1 MGLVKVMRIY
11 LNTYTNIDNLV
22 EELRNYCDKLHV
34 IKSNVVPAFI
44 FLELWSPRI
53 DAKKMREIIAKYV
66 DLSDVVRIDLVEV
79 KVRG

>member
-11 LNTYTNIDNLV
+11 LNTYSNINNLV
-22 EELRNYCDKLHV
+22 EKLRNYCDKLHV
-34 IKSNVVPAFI
+34 IKSSVVPVFI

-53 DAKKMREIIAKYV
+53 DAKEVREVIAKYV

-79 KVRG
+79 KVKE